1 MRAVAVADRAR
12 ALHKINNTQ
21 LTIIMGD
28 LTHLPNFEPTE
39 RDTHT
44 ALNPVLGELGSDA
57 DMSIPDGSITT
68 EKLAN
73 GAVSAE
79 KLHSDKAAL
88 RNALGLGEQ
97 SNVTHAGYTVKALEP
112 HGADIW
118 LQRDSSAD
126 NQRKFWITWHGGTL
140 YLRTMNDDDSIKA
153 QPIKI
158 ESSGQVVFGTDVALE
173 SGRVLQLGQPFGPP
187 MTLVGVNEGGFV
199 TIESAGSLTFKA
211 ADGRS
216 YKVPCWVA

>member
-12 ALHKINNTQ
+12 ALLKINNTQ
-21 LTIIMGD
+21 PTIIMGD

-44 ALNPVLGELGSDA
+44 DLNPVLGELGSDA
-57 DMSIPDGSITT
+57 DTSIPDGSITT

-79 KLHSDKAAL
+79 KLHSDKVAL
-88 RNALGLGEQ
+88 RNALELGEQ

-118 LQRDSSAD
+118 LRRDSSAD

-173 SGRVLQLGQPFGPP
+173 SGKSLQLGQPLGPP
-187 MTLVGVNEGGFV
+187 MILKGSDGSNLVIIKSN
-199 TIESAGSLTFKA
+199 GSFTFKT
-211 ADGRS
+211 ADGQS